1 MSSPEAKGSRKA
13 YSPLDIQVS
22 PRMLCSC
29 GKTPRVLTRGERDAY
44 EEAIRQMERREAEEA
59 GTKANGLVN

>member
-1 MSSPEAKGSRKA
+1 MSSSEAKAPRQPIEIK
-13 YSPLDIQVS
+13 IS

-44 EEAIRQMERREAEEA
+44 EEAIRKMERREAEEA

>member
-29 GKTPRVLTRGERDAY
+29 GKTTRALTTEEKDAY
-44 EEAIRQMERREAEEA
+44 EEAVRKTERREAEA
-59 GTKANGLVN
+59 DPKANELIN